1 MYMCVY
7 MYVYIY
13 QIWHFSGLPQKV
25 SSLPAVGHKWHF
37 YMKHHYIK
45 VWARTL
51 GLTQL
56 QPQLLSRSAKGQ
68 RENLKA

>member
-25 SSLPAVGHKWHF
+25 SSLPAVGTQVALLYETSLHKG
-37 YMKHHYIK
+37 
-45 VWARTL
+45 L
-51 GLTQL
+51 GTDLGSHPAAATAL
-56 QPQLLSRSAKGQ
+56 VSLSKRAG
-68 RENLKA
+68 REKT